1 MKSEDVRATS
11 IKVLLV
17 QALVLA
23 GLWLL
28 QQAFL

>member
-1 MKSEDVRATS
+1 MVSDASKSAIT
-11 IKVLLV
+11 VLLV
-17 QALVLA
+17 QVAALI

>member
-1 MKSEDVRATS
+1 MASDVRS
-11 IKVLLV
+11 SSLKVLLV
-17 QALVLA
+17 QAIVLA

>member
-1 MKSEDVRATS
+1 MARVKSTAT
-11 IKVLLV
+11 KVLLV
-17 QALVLA
+17 QAVVLV

>member
-1 MKSEDVRATS
+1 MPTDGVRAAS

-17 QALVLA
+17 QVVVLA

>member
-1 MKSEDVRATS
+1 MKSEDVKATS

>member
-17 QALVLA
+17 QAVVLA

>member
-1 MKSEDVRATS
+1 MTGVKSTV
-11 IKVLLV
+11 IKVLLHQV
-17 QALVLA
+17 VVLA

>member
-1 MKSEDVRATS
+1 MKSEDVKATS

-17 QALVLA
+17 QAVVLA

>member
-1 MKSEDVRATS
+1 MRSENLRSTTTR
-11 IKVLLV
+11 VLLIQV
-17 QALVLA
+17 VVLA

>member
-1 MKSEDVRATS
+1 MKSEDVTITS
-11 IKVLLV
+11 IRVLLV
-17 QALVLA
+17 QVAVLA

>member
-1 MKSEDVRATS
+1 MKSEDVKITS
-11 IKVLLV
+11 IRVLLV
-17 QALVLA
+17 QVAVLA

>member
-1 MKSEDVRATS
+1 MKSEDVKATS
-11 IKVLLV
+11 IRVLLV
-17 QALVLA
+17 QAVVLA